1 MNSTRKLAAEAIGTM
16 LLLSA
21 IVGSGIM
28 GERLSGGNVAIA
40 LLANTLATGA
50 MLVAI
55 ILTFG
60 PISGAHFN
68 PVVTLA
74 LAFQGEVRWKDT
86 PAYVVVQILGA
97 LVGVAAAHLMF
108 GEPLSPSQH
117 ARTGSAQLFS
127 EFVATFGLLAV
138 IWGVGRSR
146 PQAAPFAVGAYITA
160 GYWFTASTA
169 FANPAVTLA
178 RCLTNTFSG
187 IRPIDVP
194 GFIGAQL
201 IGATAATVLFRW
213 LLGMPAPHSLER
225 EDSYKEL
232 VSRGK

>member
-1 MNSTRKLAAEAIGTM
+1 M

-50 MLVAI
+50 MLVVI
-55 ILTFG
+55 ILVFG

-74 LAFQGEVRWKDT
+74 LASQGEMRWRDT
-86 PAYVVVQILGA
+86 PAYVVVQVLGA
-97 LVGVAAAHLMF
+97 LVGVAAAHIMF
-108 GEPLSPSQH
+108 SEPLFSPSQH
-117 ARTGSAQLFS
+117 ARAGGAQLFS
-127 EFVATFGLLAV
+127 EFMATFGLLV
-138 IWGVGRSR
+138 VVWGGGRAR

-169 FANPAVTLA
+169 FANPAVTVA
-178 RCLTNTFSG
+178 RSLTNTFSG
-187 IRPIDVP
+187 IRPTDVP
-194 GFIGAQL
+194 GFIGAQFV
-201 IGATAATVLFRW
+201 GATAATILFRW
-213 LLGMPAPHSLER
+213 LIRTPQSNLRAR
-225 EDSYKEL
+225 DDSYKEM